1 MLTLYTQKAME
12 EMKSEF
18 TFAIELLAD
27 RERNLHILKEELKR
41 KGDVIRS
48 LDEQLISILILEVEK
63 RESYF
68 VFSIK

>member
-1 MLTLYTQKAME
+1 MQIDNLKLKIQSNEKQIELLTQYTQKAME
-12 EMKSEF
+12 EMKGEF

-48 LDEQLISILILEVEK
+48 LDE
-63 RESYF
+63 
-68 VFSIK
+68 